1 MVKKYSDRL
10 SSSQAFKAE
19 EEAINRAKNT
29 TYGLGSAV
37 FTENL
42 TRAHRAARMIEAGTF
57 WVNSSND
64 SDSWIPL
71 RGVKQSGIGSELGE
85 EDLRAYTN
93 AKAVHVNMGSRL

>member
-1 MVKKYSDRL
+1 MVKKYSDNL

-19 EEAINRAKNT
+19 EEAINRANDT

-42 TRAHRAARMIEAGTF
+42 TRAHRAARRIEARMV

-64 SDSWIPL
+64 SDSWIPF
-71 RGVKQSGIGSELGE
+71 RGGQAEWNWKRVG
-85 EDLRAYTN
+85 
-93 AKAVHVNMGSRL
+93 